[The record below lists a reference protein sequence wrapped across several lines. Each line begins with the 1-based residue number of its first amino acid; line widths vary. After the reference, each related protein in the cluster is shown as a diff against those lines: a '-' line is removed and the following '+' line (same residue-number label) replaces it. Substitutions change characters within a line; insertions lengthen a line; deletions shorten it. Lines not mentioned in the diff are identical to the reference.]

1 MLALPAAMRLST
13 MMASAPEGHM
23 IRSLNAPLS
32 PHEEVTLR
40 RVALG
45 VASESDLPERDV
57 ARLRSLAL
65 VEGRAGRVR
74 LTTTG
79 RSRYESL
86 RRASRPITGD
96 DMPCMLA
103 TAFHK
108 ARQQ

>member
-1 MLALPAAMRLST
+1 
-13 MMASAPEGHM
+13 M
-23 IRSLNAPLS
+23 IRSLKAPLS

-45 VASESDLPERDV
+45 TAIEGDLPVRDV

-65 VEGRAGRVR
+65 VEGRSGHVR
-74 LTTTG
+74 LTVTG

-86 RRASRPITGD
+86 RRTPRPIVSD
-96 DMPCMLA
+96 DMSTKLA